1 MKHTT
6 ILSLLT
12 LTAAS
17 AMAQAAAPASGPAV
31 SGNLGFT
38 SDYVFRGQSQT
49 EGKLAVQGGFDVDFK
64 NNFTAG
70 VWASNVSSAL
80 GNLEVDLYANYAFK
94 VGQVDLSVGYIN
106 YTYSTARNGGE
117 ANVSASYSGVTLKVS
132 KGVNGTLSDY
142 YYEAA
147 YSYDIAAVKGLNLG
161 LHYGSDAATSSYDYS
176 IALTYPVLGFTGT
189 LSYSDH
195 EVFKS
200 ITAVTL
206 KKTF

>member
-1 MKHTT
+1 MHRLFGPHAGKPLPHR
-6 ILSLLT
+6 I
-12 LTAAS
+12 
-17 AMAQAAAPASGPAV
+17 APPKLHV
-31 SGNLGFT
+31 S
-38 SDYVFRGQSQT
+38 QI
-49 EGKLAVQGGFDVDFK
+49 
-64 NNFTAG
+64 
-70 VWASNVSSAL
+70 
-80 GNLEVDLYANYAFK
+80 K
-94 VGQVDLSVGYIN
+94 VGQVDLSVGYVN
-106 YTYSTARNGGE
+106 YTYSTAANGGE

-161 LHYGSDAATSSYDYS
+161 LHYGSDAASSKYDYS
-176 IALTYPVLGFTGT
+176 IALTYPVLGFAGT

-195 EVFKS
+195 EVGKS